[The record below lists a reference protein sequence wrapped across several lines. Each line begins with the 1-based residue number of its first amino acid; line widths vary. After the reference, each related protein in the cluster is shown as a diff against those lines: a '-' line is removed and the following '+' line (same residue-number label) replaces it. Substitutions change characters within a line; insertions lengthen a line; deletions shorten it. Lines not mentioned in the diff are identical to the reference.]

1 MNKADFVL
9 LFINAFS
16 LRSLP
21 SWKWEM
27 QLPPLCWPCNQQEW
41 PYPGWEASCEMLS
54 PTVIYEPVA
63 AASGGAGPRTRCQ
76 GACNIHVFFLLL
88 TGSSGSHQRKL
99 MD

>member
-16 LRSLP
+16 LRILP

-27 QLPPLCWPCNQQEW
+27 QLPPRAGRVISRNGHILA
-41 PYPGWEASCEMLS
+41 GKRAMKTLS
-54 PTVIYEPVA
+54 PAVIYEPVA
-63 AASGGAGPRTRCQ
+63 AASGGAGPGTRCQ

-88 TGSSGSHQRKL
+88 AGSPGSRRRKL